1 MNKTIRITNR
11 ALWESVQP
19 LSALINERLPRKVSY
34 TCGWNAER
42 VQRETK
48 IIAEERTK
56 IIREY
61 AEKDA
66 KGNPVINEEGIVQF
80 ASVEDR
86 LRAEEEIA
94 ELMAIEHEAF
104 EYRPVCIDDI
114 PEDAQIPGIVF
125 MQLSWMFEE
134 APVEAEME

>member
-1 MNKTIRITNR
+1 MNKTVKITNQD
-11 ALWESVQP
+11 LWDSIQP
-19 LSALINERLPRKVSY
+19 LGTLINERLPRKVSY

-94 ELMAIEHEAF
+94 ELMAIEQDF
-104 EYRPVCIDDI
+104 VFRPVRIEDI
-114 PEDAQIPGIVF
+114 PESTDIPGVIY

-134 APVEAEME
+134 APAEAEME